1 MPGRS
6 TLFLIFLLIFSLA
19 QFAWGNIQAVTSD
32 DNRKDRSSRKI
43 DEKLLS
49 TQNSLSVADSSK
61 MNIGSFKTGTGSD
74 NATLPKTLPDVLSVT
89 NVNSPVNSPSTQNA
103 TSAQNATSSQNT
115 PSRQNAAVSPNI
127 DPVQNV
133 QVESA
138 KQQQDSSSLN
148 GLSHDVTEKKLL
160 EAVPPEKRPHDATL
174 TATPESLTKSEKESV
189 SVNHDPKSTEKQTPE
204 NENQTLRIYQKLAG
218 PKSLLQTFLYEEHR
232 ARYKNAILMI
242 DFTHHPELRLLER
255 QELANKLAIILR
267 RLKNLTIAELPN
279 EEYKDNIYILWP
291 DRTFKAIELV
301 RQPEG
306 YWQFSSATITD
317 IPQTYELIKNRRPI
331 FAKENWMHYFPEF
344 FFHDFLGMYVIQWI
358 FSGLFFL
365 IGIIFFKF
373 SPRLIT
379 WIVSLFTR
387 FLADN
392 PEYKKRLI
400 RAFRPLAYFGTGW
413 LWELGLIYVQA
424 PPVLLAVAEKII
436 HPLGIVMAAVTAIR
450 LLDFITRRVHEKRRK
465 SDKQVRHILIDLSSK
480 TIKLV
485 VLAFGL
491 IAIAQVFGISAWGI
505 VSGMGIGGIA
515 VALAAQNSIANVFG
529 CLTILLDKPFEVGDF
544 IVFNGTEG
552 KVEHV
557 GLRSTRLRTTDD
569 SRLTIP
575 NTDLANA
582 VIDNMGHH
590 GARRIKIKLG
600 LQFDTPAP
608 IIKAFC
614 SGLTVIIRS
623 TEHIR
628 KEDVYVHLEAL
639 GDFSVDVLVI
649 CYIMAGTFKEETH
662 THEQLL
668 FSIIALAEELD
679 IAFAFPT
686 QTLYENQFTDKEY
699 PLVHE
704 IKKANSVNEF
714 GNAAAEKVL
723 ERQKIKKGIN
733 K

>member
-6 TLFLIFLLIFSLA
+6 DLILIFMLIVSMVQFSRGETPA
-19 QFAWGNIQAVTSD
+19 ADKGSNV
-32 DNRKDRSSRKI
+32 K
-43 DEKLLS
+43 E
-49 TQNSLSVADSSK
+49 NSV
-61 MNIGSFKTGTGSD
+61 
-74 NATLPKTLPDVLSVT
+74 
-89 NVNSPVNSPSTQNA
+89 
-103 TSAQNATSSQNT
+103 
-115 PSRQNAAVSPNI
+115 RNAATENLSLPEPLAPARI
-127 DPVQNV
+127 TSQ
-133 QVESA
+133 E
-138 KQQQDSSSLN
+138 SSLPP
-148 GLSHDVTEKKLL
+148 LSADQTTPEDELLNKL
-160 EAVPPEKRPHDATL
+160 PPEKRPHDATL
-174 TATPESLTKSEKESV
+174 NATPKSLTKSENDPESAK
-189 SVNHDPKSTEKQTPE
+189 NKNKGTKKLTAE
-204 NENQTLRIYQKLAG
+204 NENQMLRIYQKLAG
-218 PKSLLQTFLYEEHR
+218 PKSLLQTFLYEEHH

-242 DFTHHPELRLLER
+242 DFSHHPELRPLER
-255 QELANKLAIILR
+255 QELANKLAIIIR

-279 EEYKDNIYILWP
+279 DEYKDNIYILWP
-291 DRTFKAIELV
+291 EHNFKGIELV

-317 IPQTYELIKNRRPI
+317 IPNTYELIKNRRPI

-344 FFHDFLGMYVIQWI
+344 VFHDFLGMYIIQWI
-358 FSGLFFL
+358 FSCIFFL
-365 IGIIFFKF
+365 IGIFFFKF
-373 SPRLIT
+373 SPQLIT
-379 WIVSLFTR
+379 WIVSLFMR
-387 FLADN
+387 FQTDN
-392 PEYKKRLI
+392 PDHQKRLI

-424 PPVLLAVAEKII
+424 PPVLLDVAEKII

-450 LLDFITRRVHEKRRK
+450 LLDFITRRIHEKRKK

-480 TIKLV
+480 IIKLI
-485 VLAFGL
+485 VLTCGL
-491 IAIAQVFGISAWGI
+491 IAIAQVFDISAWGI

-575 NTDLANA
+575 NTELANA

-600 LQFDTPAP
+600 LQVDTPVP

-614 SGLTVIIRS
+614 SGLSVIIRS

-628 KEDVYVHLEAL
+628 KEDVYVHLEEL
-639 GDFSVDVLVI
+639 GDFSVNVLVI

-668 FSIIALAEELD
+668 FSILALAEELD

-686 QTLYENQFTDKEY
+686 QTIYENQFTDKKY
-699 PLVHE
+699 PLVQE
-704 IKKANSVNEF
+704 VKKANSTSEF
-714 GNAAAEKVL
+714 GNAAAARVL
-723 ERQKIKKGIN
+723 QRQKIKSESVE
-733 K
+733 